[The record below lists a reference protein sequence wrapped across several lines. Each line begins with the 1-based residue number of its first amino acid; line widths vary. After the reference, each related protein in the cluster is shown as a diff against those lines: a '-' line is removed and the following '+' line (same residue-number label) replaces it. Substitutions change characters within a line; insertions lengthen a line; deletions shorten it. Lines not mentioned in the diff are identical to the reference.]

1 MIKILQLGTHIESTG
16 EARVT
21 VLDSALVKTAS
32 NDIQNFWNN
41 LPRDEGKVYLHVLAM
56 TATGWYSCNN
66 NGDGFKEEDLKKD
79 HQGFVSDANIFLH
92 HVNKDPKKS
101 IGKPIFAFYNDQMH
115 RVELVLAAD
124 KSKAP
129 GDIVAKIKAGDPIA
143 VSMGVRVKHD
153 VCSICSNEAK
163 TRGDYCAHLRYNM
176 KTILPDGRQVF
187 AWNPG
192 PLKFFDI
199 SIVTK
204 PADRTAWA
212 LQKAASDEA
221 RTQEKTSAE
230 LGEEYEDTQEKLAAL
245 RKLSEILKEID
256 ATPVKAKDDTDNEDR
271 TFEIYRKIRDAET
284 PPSMCFPQLSFD
296 EMDNSNLSPGALLH
310 TIVGSGAFPTLG
322 EAAFIAGRHFMGD
335 AFNQG
340 HVPQLI
346 GSLPSSVSMLEKKPE
361 LINSLISEIL
371 SSVQANDKGLKITL
385 NIEPVIAER
394 KALLD
399 TLTTREEKA
408 EHVKTASG
416 MLSALQ
422 IYNSAPQKEPRK
434 AIARQALDNVM
445 RDFTTGGTPASQTYT
460 VRGADGKR
468 YRTTESSVRAATN
481 ADAVGG
487 VARTGVSA
495 GLALAAIAA
504 AMSKDHMAAKLLATP
519 ILTAL
524 SAGIYP
530 KKQQLIESEEGKEV
544 PINSLFT
551 QVKEGAAKDE
561 VAKQAVNLMA
571 PALGATVPAVLGLD
585 YLYNKHVRGRR
596 DPMYQRRMG
605 LMGRTLDKAGKFTME
620 HPGTMVAAGAIA
632 GAGGKH
638 WFKNL
643 LRQSREKAVEMA
655 KKS

>member
-256 ATPVKAKDDTDNEDR
+256 ATPVKAKDGT
-271 TFEIYRKIRDAET
+271 
-284 PPSMCFPQLSFD
+284 CFPQLSFD

-416 MLSALQ
+416 ILSALQ
-422 IYNSAPQKEPRK
+422 IYNSAPQKESRK
-434 AIARQALDNVM
+434 TPVRQFVDDFT
-445 RDFTTGGTPASQTYT
+445 RDLTTGGTPVSQTYT
-460 VRGADGKR
+460 VRGSDGKR
-468 YRTTESSVRAATN
+468 YRTTEGSIRVANN
-481 ADAVGG
+481 ADAVAGT
-487 VARTGVSA
+487 VRTGVSA

-504 AMSKDHMAAKLLATP
+504 AMSKDSTATKLLATP
-519 ILTAL
+519 IFAAL
-524 SAGIYP
+524 SAGIFP
-530 KKQQLIESEEGKEV
+530 GKQQLVESEEGKEV
-544 PINSLFT
+544 PINALFS

-561 VAKQAVNLMA
+561 AAKKAVSLMA

-605 LMGRTLDKAGKFTME
+605 FMGRTLDKAGKFTME

-638 WFKNL
+638 WFKNFL
-643 LRQSREKAVEMA
+643 QQSREKAVKMA
-655 KKS
+655 R